1 MAKRVVVDPVTRI
14 EGHLRIEVVS
24 ENGYIKDAYS
34 SAQMWRGLEVIL
46 RGRSPED
53 AWMFIQRTCGV
64 CTTVHAIASVR
75 SVENALQLEIP
86 YNAQMVRNII
96 IAAHALHDHIVHF
109 YHLSALDWVDVV
121 SALKADPYKATKIA
135 ESYQNWKLNGAAVFK
150 AVQDKLKKFVE
161 SGQLGLFANGYWGHP
176 AMKLPPE
183 VNLIAVTHYL
193 QALDYQR
200 KADQAIAIL
209 GGKNPH
215 IQNLA
220 VGGVSTAINP
230 DNEATLNMER
240 LYYIKQLLEEV
251 REFVH
256 NCYLSDVIAVA
267 AFYKEW
273 LQYGRGVD
281 NYLAVPDLPQD
292 TKGETFDLPG
302 GTIVGGDLSTV
313 KPIRSFNDKYFI
325 NNVAEDITHSWYDGS
340 WIKHPWEEDTVP
352 NYTDMPGGYLDTNGK
367 YSWAKAPRFRVN
379 GDYIPM
385 QVGPLAQVLVGYA
398 LGHEPTKKFVD
409 FSLNTLKS
417 VLTSLGESAD
427 GVDVNAFQSTP
438 GRHLARA
445 IRAAV
450 IADLAIKQWE
460 QLVDN
465 VGRGDLEI
473 YNPPSY
479 PQGEIRGCG
488 FHEAPRGTL
497 SHWCVIENSIIKN
510 YQQVVP
516 STWNASPRDSKE
528 QMGPYEASLV
538 GNPIAEPEK
547 PLEVLRTVH
556 SFDPCIACAVHMIDP
571 EGEEIVKVKAL

>member
-1 MAKRVVVDPVTRI
+1 MAKRVVVDPITRI
-14 EGHLRIEVVS
+14 EGHLRIEVLP

-34 SAQMWRGLEVIL
+34 SAQMWRGIEVIL
-46 RGRSPED
+46 QGRDPDD
-53 AWMFIQRTCGV
+53 AWMFTQRICGV

-75 SVENALQLEIP
+75 SVENALQLEVP
-86 YNAQMVRNII
+86 YNAQMVRNLI

-109 YHLSALDWVDVV
+109 YHLSALDWVDIV
-121 SALKADPYKATKIA
+121 SALKADPYKTAQLAEKI
-135 ESYQNWKLNGAAVFK
+135 SDWKYNGAPVFK
-150 AVQDKLKKFVE
+150 AVQEKLKKFVA
-161 SGQLGLFANGYWGHP
+161 SGQLGPFANGYWGHP

-183 VNLIAVTHYL
+183 VNLLAVTHYL

-200 KADQAIAIL
+200 KADMAIAIL

-256 NCYLSDVIAVA
+256 KVYVPDVIAIA
-267 AFYKEW
+267 AFYKDW

-292 TKGETFDLPG
+292 TKGEIFDLPG
-302 GTIVGGDLSTV
+302 GTIFNGDLSSA
-313 KPIRSFNDKYFI
+313 KAIKSFNDPYFI
-325 NNVAEDITHSWYDGS
+325 NNVAECIAHSWYRGD
-340 WIKHPWEEDTVP
+340 WIRHPWDEETVP
-352 NYTDMPGGYLDTNGK
+352 EYTGMPGGYVDGSGK
-367 YSWAKAPRFRVN
+367 YSWAKAPRFKKGNEYV
-379 GDYIPM
+379 PM

-398 LGHEPTKKFVD
+398 LGHKLTRKYVD
-409 FSLNTLKS
+409 AALDTLKG
-417 VLTSLGESAD
+417 VLSLLGESSE
-427 GVDVNAFQSTP
+427 GVTVDALQSTP

-445 IRAAV
+445 LRAQV
-450 IADLAIKQWE
+450 ISDLALKQWE

-465 VGRGDLEI
+465 IGRGDLEI

-479 PQGEIRGCG
+479 PAGEVKGCG
-488 FHEAPRGTL
+488 FHEAPRGVL
-497 SHWCVIENSIIKN
+497 SHWCVIENGKIKN
-510 YQQVVP
+510 YQCVVP
-516 STWNASPRDSKE
+516 STWNSGPRDSKG

-556 SFDPCIACAVHMIDP
+556 SFDPCIACAVHMVDP
-571 EGEEIVKVKAL
+571 EGNEIVKVKAL